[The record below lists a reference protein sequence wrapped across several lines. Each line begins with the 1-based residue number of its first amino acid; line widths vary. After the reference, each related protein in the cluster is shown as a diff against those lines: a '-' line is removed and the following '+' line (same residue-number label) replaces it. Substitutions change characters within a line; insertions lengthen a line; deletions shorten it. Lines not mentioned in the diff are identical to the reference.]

1 MTAPLAGAPPMIER
15 YMAVGSVP
23 SMMVHPPLSNALSM
37 TTPLMITATTGS
49 LSGLD
54 HFSKPIL
61 RTDDITTARLRA
73 TPLKRARG
81 AAPMIAQAPVLS
93 VPALSV
99 IEDADTK
106 RIPKTESPG
115 HPSET
120 LRVPPDAIID
130 VQVKNLFDFAK
141 INDRD
146 ARRDSFNYWAL
157 KIPAIVG
164 AAAATA
170 FEAFGFGSVV
180 IVLATLVAICTAL
193 DGARPRGLL
202 HNVHRKASNEASLAG
217 TTLQSGWHLVQLE
230 CADQLDEKRVRAAD
244 LLRAAHAER
253 QRITDYVTAAEAS
266 LGSSARTA

>member
-23 SMMVHPPLSNALSM
+23 SMMAHPPLSNALSM

-49 LSGLD
+49 LSGID
-54 HFSKPIL
+54 PFSKPIL

-81 AAPMIAQAPVLS
+81 VAPMIAQPPV
-93 VPALSV
+93 LSV

-115 HPSET
+115 HPSGT
-120 LRVPPDAIID
+120 LREPPDAIID

-146 ARRDSFNYWAL
+146 ARRDGFNYWAL

-170 FEAFGFGSVV
+170 FEAFGYGSVV